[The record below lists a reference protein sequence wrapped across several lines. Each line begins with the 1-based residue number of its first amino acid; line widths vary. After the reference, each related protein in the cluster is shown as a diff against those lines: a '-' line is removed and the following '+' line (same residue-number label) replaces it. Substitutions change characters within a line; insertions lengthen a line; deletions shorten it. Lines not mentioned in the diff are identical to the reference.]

1 MSSNVKKMVKEAMGK
16 IESVFT
22 DALQKTDAEA
32 RSELMAHFNRA
43 LSSNAKSTP
52 AAVPVK
58 RGPGRPRK
66 NPVVEAA
73 PVKRKPGRP
82 RKNPAPEVAA
92 AAAAPKKKA
101 KAKRVISEEA
111 RKKLAEN
118 LRKAREAKAAKS
130 KPAKRKAKSES
141 SEAASAPAQA

>member
-1 MSSNVKKMVKEAMGK
+1 MSANVNKMVGEAMDK
-16 IESVFT
+16 IKSIITEAV
-22 DALQKTDAEA
+22 QKTDTAA
-32 RSELMAHFNRA
+32 RSELLAQFNRA
-43 LSSNAKSTP
+43 IGSASSNGTT
-52 AAVPVK
+52 AAPVK

-66 NPVVEAA
+66 NPVVETAA

-82 RKNPAPEVAA
+82 RKNPQPE
-92 AAAAPKKKA
+92 AAAAPKAKKV
-101 KAKRVISEEA
+101 KAKRVLSEDA

-141 SEAASAPAQA
+141 TETAAAPAQA

>member
-22 DALQKTDAEA
+22 DAIQKTDAEA
-32 RSELMAHFNRA
+32 RSELMAQFNRA

-92 AAAAPKKKA
+92 AAAPKKKA

-118 LRKAREAKAAKS
+118 LRKAREAKAAKA